1 MASKYL
7 DEFLAKAS
15 PETKAAL
22 EQTREGLARNGVEN
36 TKETP
41 VTAEKVP
48 VAERTDVKQIGQE
61 LKDQGA
67 ELKSDSYGQQ
77 TPPRVG
83 EPRPYA
89 DAPAFM
95 NEQPQR
101 SAEKTVAQQTREG
114 LQRDGQQNQP
124 QPTKENAMDRAMA
137 TKTTPTTQP
146 VQKSQELER

>member
-1 MASKYL
+1 MASNYL

-22 EQTREGLARNGVEN
+22 EQTREGLARNGVEVA
-36 TKETP
+36 KETP
-41 VTAEKVP
+41 PKTENVP
-48 VAERTDVKQIGQE
+48 VAERTDVKQIGQD

-89 DAPAFM
+89 DAPTFM
-95 NEQPQR
+95 NEQAQP
-101 SAEKTVAQQTREG
+101 SAEKTAAQQTRES
-114 LQRDGQQNQP
+114 LQRDGQQNQS
-124 QPTKENAMDRAMA
+124 QPVKENAMDRAIA